1 MPRHH
6 VRGKKLSRED
16 MPGDRGKARPMSR
29 MSKAELLAEWEKKE
43 TLLRQEEER
52 YQTLLEE
59 LSDVVFTAKLNGP
72 WLDVNPA
79 GVTLFNFDSAEE
91 LRRADATHDLYVNP
105 EDRKKLERALVAK
118 GHVKDVEIAMKKKGG
133 ESLMVKTS
141 ARAIRNERGTVVG
154 YQGVLKDVT
163 EQRNLE
169 QQLLQSQKME
179 SIGLMTG
186 GVAHDFNNLL
196 MVILGNVQLGLSG
209 MDRSHPHYEILSK
222 IQEEAKK
229 AAAITRRLLAFTRRQ
244 VLQRKA
250 VHLVDQINTL
260 SKMLSRLIGEDIELK
275 IEAEKE
281 VGYVYLDETV
291 LDQVV
296 MNLVVNAREAM
307 PEGGVLTLQV
317 QNVSLD
323 EAFCGRYP
331 FVKPGDYVRLS
342 IIDTGV
348 GIDPCA
354 LQRIFEPFFTTKDG
368 GTGLGLA
375 VVYGVVKQHKGYII
389 ASSQVGKG
397 SRFDI
402 YFPIHLE
409 SVFDEDVEVLEKAVS
424 KGNETLLIAEDEL
437 EIRKML
443 KTFLEG
449 LGYNVLVA
457 QDGEE
462 ALHVFSAHR
471 DRIDLVILDAVMPRL
486 SGPKVYG
493 QMRSI
498 RPTLPCILLT
508 GYSDE
513 IVKKYS
519 DEGLEIP
526 ILRKPVTFEELGRK
540 IRDVLDQP
548 VRTKG
553 DV

>member
-1 MPRHH
+1 MAGRG
-6 VRGKKLSRED
+6 VRGDESSGEGMLGSKRKT
-16 MPGDRGKARPMSR
+16 RPLNR
-29 MSKAELLAEWEKKE
+29 MTKAELLVELEKKE
-43 TLLRQEEER
+43 GLLRQWEER
-52 YQTLLEE
+52 YHVLLEE
-59 LSDVVFTAKLNGP
+59 SGDVAFTAKLGGP
-72 WLDVNPA
+72 WVDVSSA
-79 GVTLFNFDSAEE
+79 AVTLFKFDSAEE
-91 LRRADATHDLYVNP
+91 LLRADVTHDLYADP
-105 EDRKKLERALVAK
+105 DDREKLELRLLEK
-118 GHVKDVEIAMKKKGG
+118 GHVKDLEIGMRRKNG
-133 ESLMVKTS
+133 ERLIVQTF
-141 ARAIRNERGTVVG
+141 ATAVRDERGNVVAYRG
-154 YQGVLKDVT
+154 ILKDMT

-179 SIGLMTG
+179 SIGLMAG

-196 MVILGNVQLGLSG
+196 TVILGNVQLGLAG
-209 MDRSHPHYEILSK
+209 IERSHPHYEILSK

-229 AAAITRRLLAFTRRQ
+229 ASAITRRLLAFSRRQ

-250 VHLVDQINTL
+250 INLVEQINNL
-260 SKMLSRLIGEDIELK
+260 SKMLSRLIGEDIELR
-275 IEAEKE
+275 IEFGQG
-281 VGYVYLDETV
+281 VGYVYLDEAV

-296 MNLVVNAREAM
+296 MNLAVNAREAM
-307 PEGGVLTLQV
+307 PEGGVLTIEAL
-317 QNVSLD
+317 NVSLD
-323 EAFCGRYP
+323 EAFCGLYP

-342 IIDTGV
+342 IIDTGLGMEESV
-348 GIDPCA
+348 
-354 LQRIFEPFFTTKDG
+354 LQRMFEPFFTTKEG

-409 SVFDEDVEVLEKAVS
+409 PVFDEDAEVLEKAAPQGS
-424 KGNETLLIAEDEL
+424 ETLLMAEDEL
-437 EIRKML
+437 EIRKMF

-462 ALHVFSAHR
+462 ALQIFSAHR

-493 QMRSI
+493 QMRTI

-508 GYSDE
+508 GYGEE
-513 IVKKYS
+513 IIKKCF
-519 DEGLEIP
+519 DEGMEIP
-526 ILRKPVTFEELGRK
+526 VLRKPITFEELGRK

-548 VRTKG
+548 AKTKG
-553 DV
+553 NR

>member
-1 MPRHH
+1 
-6 VRGKKLSRED
+6 
-16 MPGDRGKARPMSR
+16 
-29 MSKAELLAEWEKKE
+29 
-43 TLLRQEEER
+43 
-52 YQTLLEE
+52 
-59 LSDVVFTAKLNGP
+59 
-72 WLDVNPA
+72 
-79 GVTLFNFDSAEE
+79 
-91 LRRADATHDLYVNP
+91 
-105 EDRKKLERALVAK
+105 
-118 GHVKDVEIAMKKKGG
+118 
-133 ESLMVKTS
+133 
-141 ARAIRNERGTVVG
+141 
-154 YQGVLKDVT
+154 
-163 EQRNLE
+163 
-169 QQLLQSQKME
+169 
-179 SIGLMTG
+179 
-186 GVAHDFNNLL
+186 
-196 MVILGNVQLGLSG
+196 MVILGNVQLGLAG
-209 MDRSHPHYEILSK
+209 IDRLHPHYEILSK

-229 AAAITRRLLAFTRRQ
+229 ASAITRRLLAFTRRQ

-250 VHLVDQINTL
+250 INLADQVNTL

-275 IEAEKE
+275 IEVGQE

-307 PEGGVLTLQV
+307 PEGGVLTLQA

-323 EAFCGRYP
+323 EAFCGLYP

-342 IIDTGV
+342 IIDTGGGMEAGV
-348 GIDPCA
+348 LP
-354 LQRIFEPFFTTKDG
+354 RIFEPFFTTKEG

-375 VVYGVVKQHKGYII
+375 MVYGVVKQHKGYII
-389 ASSQVGKG
+389 ASSQAGKG

-402 YFPIHLE
+402 YFQIHLE
-409 SVFDEDVEVLEKAVS
+409 SVFDEDMNVLEKAVS
-424 KGNETLLIAEDEL
+424 RGNETLLMAEDEL

-457 QDGEE
+457 QDGAE
-462 ALHVFSAHR
+462 ALHVFSAHQ
-471 DRIDLVILDAVMPRL
+471 DEIDLVILDAVMPRL

-513 IVKKYS
+513 IIKKYA

-526 ILRKPVTFEELGRK
+526 VLRKPVTFEELGRT
-540 IRDVLDQP
+540 IRDILDQP

-553 DV
+553 DA